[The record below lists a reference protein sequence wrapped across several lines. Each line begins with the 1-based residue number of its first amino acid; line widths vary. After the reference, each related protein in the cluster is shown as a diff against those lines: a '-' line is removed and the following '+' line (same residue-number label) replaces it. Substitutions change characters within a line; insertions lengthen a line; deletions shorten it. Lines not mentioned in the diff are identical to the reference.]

1 MLKFKIIN
9 KSVKSMKGK
18 DLDQKKSIIKLNVS
32 DSIQSINLL
41 IKKKPAIRIKE
52 KKKIFWLIKKK

>member
-1 MLKFKIIN
+1 
-9 KSVKSMKGK
+9 
-18 DLDQKKSIIKLNVS
+18 LNVS
-32 DSIQSINLL
+32 DSIQSLNLL

>member
-9 KSVKSMKGK
+9 KSIKSMKGK

-32 DSIQSINLL
+32 DYNQSINLL
-41 IKKKPAIRIKE
+41 IKKKLAIRIKE
-52 KKKIFWLIKKK
+52 KKKIF